1 MLRLSSH
8 LIAAGAVAVSV
19 AAPTVGLAAPGV
31 GTSATP
37 VASVKVVECLRGP
50 LTRSVEFRGSMRR
63 VAGTRRMW
71 MRFGLEERV
80 GDGSFSSVAA
90 PQLGVWRKSRV
101 GVQRFSYRQGVVEL
115 APGSAYRTTVHY
127 RWYGSG
133 GRVVRRA
140 QRRSGACAQP
150 GLLPNLR
157 VARIASRPIGNG
169 SPRLARYTVF
179 VANRGRAASNPTKV
193 ALAVD
198 GATVDTVP
206 LSALAPGQEAR
217 VFVNGPLCTNTVE
230 ARVDPGDNER
240 EGSEGDNARSVACPS
255 AE

>member
-19 AAPTVGLAAPGV
+19 AAPTVGVATPGA

-37 VASVKVVECLRGP
+37 VATVKVVKCLRGP
-50 LTRSVEFRGSMRR
+50 LTRSVKFRGSMRR
-63 VAGTRRMW
+63 VAGTRRMG
-71 MRFGLEERV
+71 MRFGLEEKV

-101 GVQRFSYRQGVVEL
+101 GVERFFYRQGVVAL
-115 APGSAYRTTVHY
+115 APGSAYRATVHY

-140 QRRSGACAQP
+140 QRMSGVCAQP

-157 VARIASRPIGNG
+157 VSRIASKPIGKG
-169 SPRLARYTVF
+169 FPRLMRYTVF
-179 VANRGRAASNPTKV
+179 VANRGRAASNPTTV

-198 GATVDTVP
+198 GGTVDTVP
-206 LSALAPGQEAR
+206 VSALAPGEEAR
-217 VFVNGPLCTNTVE
+217 VFVNGPLCTTTVE
-230 ARVDPGDNER
+230 ARVDPGDTER

-255 AE
+255 SE

>member
-50 LTRSVEFRGSMRR
+50 LTRSVKFRGSMRR

-80 GDGSFSSVAA
+80 GDGSFLPVAA

-101 GVQRFSYRQGVVEL
+101 GVQRFSYRQGVVDL
-115 APGSAYRTTVHY
+115 APGSAYRTSVHY
-127 RWYGSG
+127 RWYGSS

-140 QRRSGACAQP
+140 RRRSGACAQP

-157 VARIASRPIGNG
+157 VSRISSKPIGKG
-169 SPRLARYTVF
+169 SPRLMRYTVL
-179 VANRGRAASNPTKV
+179 VVNRGRAASTATTV

-198 GATVDTVP
+198 GSTVDTVP
-206 LSALAPGQEAR
+206 VSALAPGQGVR
-217 VFVNGPLCTNTVE
+217 VFVNGPLCTTKVG

-240 EGSEGDNARSVACPS
+240 EGSERDNARSVACSS